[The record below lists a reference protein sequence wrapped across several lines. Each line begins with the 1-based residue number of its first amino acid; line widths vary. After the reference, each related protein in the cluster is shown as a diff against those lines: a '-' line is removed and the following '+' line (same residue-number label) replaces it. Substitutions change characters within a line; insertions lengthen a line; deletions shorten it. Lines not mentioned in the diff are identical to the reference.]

1 MPDLEAGKVAGML
14 SPAVRAFLEERH
26 YLVLATLDADGS
38 PRQAVLWYR
47 LDEDGSV
54 LVNSREGRRWPANL
68 RRDGRVALAVMD
80 EAKPT
85 RWVGATGC
93 VDAIVADQ
101 SVAQRDIEDLARR
114 YDPPQEADPAIA
126 EFRTQHRISFRI
138 GLRDIHLH
146 L

>member
-1 MPDLEAGKVAGML
+1 MPDTKAGGAAGTL
-14 SPAVRAFLEERH
+14 PPAVRAFLEEPH

-47 LDEDGSV
+47 LDGDCSI

-68 RRDGRVALAVMD
+68 RKDDRVAMAVMD

-85 RWVGATGC
+85 RWLGATGR
-93 VDAIVADQ
+93 VEAIVDDQ

-126 EFRTQHRISFRI
+126 EFRTQQRVSFRI
-138 GLRDIHLH
+138 LLRDFHLH